1 MVLRTFLANIMADL
15 QLAQLADQPGPEH
28 QREEHSGKARV
39 NRAKG
44 DVAKYVERA
53 EIFLQDVI
61 EKVVEH
67 LVAHLLCTGKF
78 RRVNGEQAFY
88 NAFHLHAARSL
99 HQQQISWRDKISQ
112 ELGGLFGRRKNSG
125 LRAGQTR

>member
-1 MVLRTFLANIMADL
+1 MVLRTFLANILADL

-28 QREEHSGKARV
+28 QREKHGGKARV
-39 NRAKG
+39 NRANS

-53 EIFLQDVI
+53 EIFLQDVV

-67 LVAHLLCTGKF
+67 LVPRLLCTGEF
-78 RRVNGEQAFY
+78 RRVDSEQAFY

-99 HQQQISWRDKISQ
+99 HQQQISRRDKISQ
-112 ELGGLFGRRKNSG
+112 ELGSLFGRRKNS
-125 LRAGQTR
+125 